1 MTVSSIIPVNNYIGN
16 NSTTVFDFDFLIEN
30 AEELLVTHTSDKEI
44 STVLKYGIDY
54 SIEEIG
60 NSNGSRIVFPLPES
74 TFGLLQ
80 NNEILSLSLNLE
92 IKQDSKFENSS
103 YLDLS
108 VLEWTFDY
116 IVRIL
121 QILNRKVDRCL
132 KTREGTT
139 DTPDNLINMIARLHA
154 ESVENANKAEQYAQ
168 EAQDVI
174 KENVSWGK
182 IYGTVSNQSD
192 LQSVLD
198 TKADITLCNE
208 IVKDKLPQ
216 GLGVETGEI
225 CSDSDIYADVLSYRN
240 SGSKTL
246 TEVINPANYTVTG
259 SPNISDEGYLD
270 TSSGYDSSNC
280 ITTISGIDLREGNI
294 KGLNI
299 SFEFRLNEI
308 KPGFVLN
315 VLAQNESNSVLRFGV
330 NTSGTMYCQMWKN
343 GSLQGQAITTTVLN
357 VNTWYKVILSGS
369 NNRFKIALYEDSEV
383 SVDPEQIENPSF
395 PLSPDEEITLSANYS
410 LAGNISAITFPPSN
424 IANYIFSL
432 NDLKIEVGGE
442 LIYSPY
448 LAINYI
454 QSKTGSKI
462 ADAYYRYIIRQI
474 YEENGYA
481 PYYTIDIVNQTFTLP
496 MGEVYGMI
504 QKNTSRFEQTP
515 HVVKTY
521 INTEHSDTYSVDITS
536 WYRIWSDG
544 WCEQGQEAGSASDFT
559 KDRTINLLKAYKD
572 TNYFISGVGF
582 VINGIGNQFI
592 SEKTPSSFTTSSNTR
607 SAGTNHWMAAGYI
620 DLDSEV

>member
-1 MTVSSIIPVNNYIGN
+1 MEKQPVGQLPDLTQSNNDDEIMVITNSEYNQLKKEKISDFITDLTSTNENNAIVKGTDGKLFTKDFGN
-16 NSTTVFDFDFLIEN
+16 ASNITEGTLP
-30 AEELLVTHTSDKEI
+30 TS
-44 STVLKYGIDY
+44 V
-54 SIEEIG
+54 
-60 NSNGSRIVFPLPES
+60 LPE
-74 TFGLLQ
+74 
-80 NNEILSLSLNLE
+80 IP
-92 IKQDSKFENSS
+92 
-103 YLDLS
+103 LDKL
-108 VLEWTFDY
+108 
-116 IVRIL
+116 
-121 QILNRKVDRCL
+121 
-132 KTREGTT
+132 
-139 DTPDNLINMIARLHA
+139 PDIP
-154 ESVENANKAEQYAQ
+154 
-168 EAQDVI
+168 
-174 KENVSWGK
+174 
-182 IYGTVSNQSD
+182 
-192 LQSVLD
+192 
-198 TKADITLCNE
+198 
-208 IVKDKLPQ
+208 KDKLPDIEITDLPASGVSADTYAYPSSVTVNAQ
-216 GLGVETGEI
+216 GQVTGIVEGAPGANNANQDLSNISSTAYDNINQSKALETGYI
-225 CSDSDIYADVLSYRN
+225 SSNSIIYSDVLSYRN

-330 NTSGTMYCQMWKN
+330 NTSGTMNCQMWKN
-343 GSLQGQAITTTVLN
+343 GSLQGQATTTTVLT

-369 NNRFKIALYEDSEV
+369 NNSFKIALYEDSEV

>member
-280 ITTISGIDLREGNI
+280 INIMSGIDLREGNT

-299 SFEFRLNEI
+299 SFEFRLNEQ
-308 KPGFVLN
+308 KTGFLLN
-315 VLAQNESNSVLRFGV
+315 VLAQSESNSVLRFGV

-343 GSLQGQAITTTVLN
+343 GSLQGQAITTTVLT

-369 NNRFKIALYEDSEV
+369 NNSFKIALYEDSEV

-395 PLSPDEEITLSANYS
+395 PLSPDEEITLSSNYS
-410 LAGNISAITFPPSN
+410 LAENISAITFPPSN
-424 IANYIFSL
+424 ITNYIFSL
-432 NDLKIEVGGE
+432 NDLKVEVGGE
-442 LIYSPY
+442 LVYSPY
-448 LAINYI
+448 LAINYV

-504 QKNTSRFEQTP
+504 QKNTSMFEETP
-515 HVVKTY
+515 HIIETY
-521 INTEHSDTYSVDITS
+521 INTEHSDTYGADITS

-544 WCEQGQEAGSASDFT
+544 WCEQGQEAGSASNFT
-559 KDRTINLLKAYKD
+559 QDTTINLLKPYKD
-572 TNYFISGVGF
+572 INYFLSGTGF
-582 VINGIGNQFI
+582 VIGSIGNQFLAA
-592 SEKTPSSFTTSSNTR
+592 KTNSSFTTSSDTR
-607 SAGTNHWMAAGYI
+607 SAGTNYWMAAGYI
-620 DLDSEV
+620 NLDSEV